1 MANRRA
7 FVVAINDY
15 PGDGND
21 LPSCVEDAR
30 GFTELLQSAPYGF
43 QEVRTLLDGEA
54 TIEAVTDGLGWLFGT
69 SSQSEAGVGPA
80 TPEDRLVFY
89 YSGHG
94 FRTERDGVLRE
105 CLCLHDGFFFDDELS
120 KQTQGLAPGVLT
132 VVLDSCHSGGM
143 DKRFFETLSAGKSGG
158 DGSVE
163 RVRVKTW
170 IPDAAELVKVFEK
183 EDKSIPFK
191 PFGCAP
197 LPPRRAKSSG
207 STKAYAGAAAKMKQ
221 AKESAEA
228 QVNGLLITACQ
239 ADQTASASSSQTQG
253 RSAFTFCLL
262 NAIERLGGEA
272 SSGDGIPASSLFDA
286 VAQDLAAH
294 QFKQTPALIEPP
306 NSPGLRSRSFLTL
319 QAMQAGEPVTSGQG
333 KGFQARPATAQ
344 PHSATA
350 QPATTRPSPTAS
362 TTQTTNQGEQHM
374 SSQSSTPLSDSEA
387 KVLQAVLP
395 AILPSILQYRT
406 KSPSGTTG
414 ASSSQD
420 PVTDEKFW
428 GPVVAAAITAAPN
441 IYNAIR
447 GKDFQLE
454 SNGDKAAQSAVADE
468 KFWGAAIAAAISAA
482 PSIYRA
488 VRGKDFEPVAGPAHQ
503 APPTFA
509 TQNQPVGTVG
519 GMPQQ
524 GAPGDEKF
532 WGVAIAAAIS
542 AAPSIYRAVR
552 GKDFQT
558 DVATNTDEPVLDEK
572 VMHILPA
579 ILPSMIQMMRR
590 KDFQP
595 DTASA
600 TTAPPVGDEKFWG
613 PVIAAAITAAP
624 SIYRAVRGKDFLL
637 S

>member
-30 GFTELLQSAPYGF
+30 GFTELLQSGAYGF

-54 TIEAVTDGLGWLFGT
+54 TIKAVTDGLHWLFGT
-69 SSQSEAGVGPA
+69 SSQPEAGGGPV

-143 DKRFFETLSAGKSGG
+143 DKRFFEILSATKSGG
-158 DGSVE
+158 DGAVE

-170 IPDAAELVKVFEK
+170 IPDAGELVKVFEK
-183 EDKSIPFK
+183 EDKSIPYK
-191 PFGCAP
+191 PFGCTP
-197 LPPRRAKSSG
+197 IPPRRAKSSG
-207 STKAYAGAAAKMKQ
+207 ATKAYAGAAAKVKQ

-239 ADQTASASSSQTQG
+239 ADQTASASSSQTNG

-262 NAIERLGGEA
+262 NAIEKLGGEA
-272 SSGDGIPASSLFDA
+272 SSGDGIPASALFEA

-306 NSPGLRSRSFLTL
+306 NTPGLRSRSFLTL
-319 QAMQAGEPVTSGQG
+319 HATQSDQPVTAGPG
-333 KGFQARPATAQ
+333 KGFQPRPATQ
-344 PHSATA
+344 PR
-350 QPATTRPSPTAS
+350 TTTVPT
-362 TTQTTNQGEQHM
+362 TTQPTDQGDQVMSNQSGA
-374 SSQSSTPLSDSEA
+374 SPLSDSEA

-406 KSPSGTTG
+406 KSFQSGTPG
-414 ASSSQD
+414 ASSAQE
-420 PVTDEKFW
+420 PVMDEKFW

-468 KFWGAAIAAAISAA
+468 KFWGVAIAAAISAA

-488 VRGKDFEPVAGPAHQ
+488 VRGKDFEPVPGPALQ
-503 APPTFA
+503 APPAFA
-509 TQNQPVGTVG
+509 TQNPPVGAIG
-519 GMPQQ
+519 GMAQQ
-524 GAPGDEKF
+524 SAPGDEKF
-532 WGVAIAAAIS
+532 WGAAIAAAIS

-558 DVATNTDEPVLDEK
+558 DVATHTDDPVLDDK

-595 DTASA
+595 DTPSA
-600 TTAPPVGDEKFWG
+600 TAAPPPGDEKFWG

-624 SIYRAVRGKDFLL
+624 QIYRAVRGKDFLP